1 MKLSKVFLILLFCST
16 MFGCAASGMKD
27 VEPSGFLNDYSNLN
41 PGQKDEAA
49 LLYINPATDF
59 KSYDKIAF
67 QRIRIVLVDES
78 TSKEIDPD
86 MLAELTSYYQNA
98 LFEAVEDGYKIVDKP
113 GPGVLMVRVAITGV
127 RPSSPVSN
135 TMSTLIPVGMAVAG
149 ATKAASGDNLG
160 TGEAA
165 TEIELLDSLTG
176 ERLAAAVDRRQGGK
190 SAFRGKWEDT
200 KDAFDYWAKRFRQRL
215 DEARGM

>member
-1 MKLSKVFLILLFCST
+1 MKLAKLFVILLFCST
-16 MFGCAASGMKD
+16 MIGCAASGMKD
-27 VEPSGFLNDYSNLN
+27 VTQSGFLGDYSELK
-41 PGQKDEAA
+41 PGKDDEAA

-59 KSYDKIAF
+59 KSYDKVAF
-67 QRIRIVLVDES
+67 QRIRVVLKDDAEE
-78 TSKEIDPD
+78 KEIDPA
-86 MLAELTSYYQNA
+86 MLTELTTYYQEA
-98 LFEAVEDGYKIVDKP
+98 LLNEVKKSYKIVDKP
-113 GPGVLMVRVAITGV
+113 GPGVMVIRVAITGV

-135 TMSTLIPVGMAVAG
+135 TMSTLIPIGMAVAG

-165 TEIELLDSLTG
+165 TEIEIIDSQTG
-176 ERLAAAVDRRQGGK
+176 ERLGAAVDRRQGGK

-200 KDAFDYWAKRFRQRL
+200 KDAFDYWAERVRKRL